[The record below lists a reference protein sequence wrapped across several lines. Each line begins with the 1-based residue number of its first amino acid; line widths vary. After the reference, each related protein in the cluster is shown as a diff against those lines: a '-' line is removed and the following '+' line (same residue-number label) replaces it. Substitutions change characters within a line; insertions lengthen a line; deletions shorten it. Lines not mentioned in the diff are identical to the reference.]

1 MQNIL
6 EVRDLGRSYVNF
18 RLEHISF
25 SIAGGTIM
33 GLVGENGAGKSTTI
47 RGILGLTGGVRR
59 GAVLRRTAEHRQRC
73 YEGARSAWCL
83 TVFAFHRN

>member
-33 GLVGENGAGKSTTI
+33 GLVGENGAGKA
-47 RGILGLTGGVRR
+47 LPF
-59 GAVLRRTAEHRQRC
+59 GAFW
-73 YEGARSAWCL
+73 G
-83 TVFAFHRN
+83 

>member
-25 SIAGGTIM
+25 SISGGKNHRTDWKKRSRKKHYHS
-33 GLVGENGAGKSTTI
+33 GHSGADPA
-47 RGILGLTGGVRR
+47 GVRR

-73 YEGARSAWCL
+73 HEGADWRG
-83 TVFAFHRN
+83 V

>member
-33 GLVGENGAGKSTTI
+33 GLVGEKRSAGKSYYHS
-47 RGILGLTGGVRR
+47 GHSGADPGGS
-59 GAVLRRTAEHRQRC
+59 AERC
-73 YEGARSAWCL
+73 CSA
-83 TVFAFHRN
+83 ANR

>member
-47 RGILGLTGGVRR
+47 RGILGLIRR
-59 GAVLRRTAEHRQRC
+59 EHAASCWFCLSICCRMKIFRPDTDCIHFYLLRH
-73 YEGARSAWCL
+73 L
-83 TVFAFHRN
+83 

>member
-33 GLVGENGAGKSTTI
+33 GLVGENGAGKSTTLNMI
-47 RGILGLTGGVRR
+47 TGCLSPSAGTVKIN
-59 GAVLRRTAEHRQRC
+59 GTDM
-73 YEGARSAWCL
+73 YEEPEKAKKE
-83 TVFAFHRN
+83 

>member
-33 GLVGENGAGKSTTI
+33 GLSLI
-47 RGILGLTGGVRR
+47 HI
-59 GAVLRRTAEHRQRC
+59 
-73 YEGARSAWCL
+73 
-83 TVFAFHRN
+83 

>member
-33 GLVGENGAGKSTTI
+33 GLVGENGAGKS
-47 RGILGLTGGVRR
+47 
-59 GAVLRRTAEHRQRC
+59 RC
-73 YEGARSAWCL
+73 
-83 TVFAFHRN
+83 V